1 MPVARGWPWSPRAL
15 GRRRHNISVHTPLFR
30 TIGPASSAV
39 TVAVFALLVAVWCV
53 VASWLGSHRK
63 IIELVDRSGRWL
75 VPVVFVIVGV
85 VIVPE
90 SIFR

>member
-1 MPVARGWPWSPRAL
+1 MAGH
-15 GRRRHNISVHTPLFR
+15 GRRARWEEGDTNISVHTPRFC

-63 IIELVDRSGRWL
+63 IIELVERSGRWL
-75 VPVVFVIVGV
+75 VPVVFMNVGV
-85 VIVPE
+85 VIVAE